1 MSDTLNALLS
11 ANRSSSRM
19 IAGMN
24 NRSRLPVGHLLAYY
38 TFFASRALP
47 WHFGQS
53 ARAAGVKWL
62 AFDEEEEHASRQFNR
77 RHS

>member
-1 MSDTLNALLS
+1 MGNTLNALLS

-24 NRSRLPVGHLLAYY
+24 SRSRLPVGLLIAYILCVPG
-38 TFFASRALP
+38 FALAFWTVCPGGR
-47 WHFGQS
+47 
-53 ARAAGVKWL
+53 VKWF